1 MNLSNI
7 GVHFSHIKKICAK
20 LYEVFMNRIDYLR
33 RLIGKLQFNC
43 SNEKLYKHIVKELE
57 YLYNGGNL

>member
-1 MNLSNI
+1 
-7 GVHFSHIKKICAK
+7 
-20 LYEVFMNRIDYLR
+20 MNRIDYLR
-33 RLIGKLQFNC
+33 GLIGKLQINC